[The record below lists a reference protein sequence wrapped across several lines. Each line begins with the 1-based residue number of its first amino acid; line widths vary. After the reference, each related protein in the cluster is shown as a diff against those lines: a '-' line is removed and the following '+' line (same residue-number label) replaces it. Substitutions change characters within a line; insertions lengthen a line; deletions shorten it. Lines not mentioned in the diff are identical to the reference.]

1 MMPPIPDWLLLLLL
15 LLGSGFLVWVVLL
28 ILTFLGLALLP
39 KDANDN
45 IHYEKKKDSNAKH

>member
-15 LLGSGFLVWVVLL
+15 LLGSGLLVWVGLL

-45 IHYEKKKDSNAKH
+45 IHYEKKKK